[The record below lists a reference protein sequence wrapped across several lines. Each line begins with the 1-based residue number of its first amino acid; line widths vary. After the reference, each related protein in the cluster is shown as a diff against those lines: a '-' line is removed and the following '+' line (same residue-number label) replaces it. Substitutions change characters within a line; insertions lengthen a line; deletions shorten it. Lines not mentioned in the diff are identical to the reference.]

1 MMNLIRI
8 ALLTFAF
15 GIFAFPLLDSK
26 GVLEEYA
33 FAMAEDAAN
42 QDIYLALTQFSHP
55 SGQHGN
61 GPLPQP
67 AALTSSSEKTA
78 VHLPAACAPRVA
90 AAKRSFS
97 RRPLYLLY
105 HNLRFYDC
113 MA

>member
-1 MMNLIRI
+1 MNLIRI

-33 FAMAEDAAN
+33 FALAEDAAN

-55 SGQHGN
+55 SCQHGN

-67 AALTSSSEKTA
+67 AGLTSSSEKTA
-78 VHLPAACAPRVA
+78 VNLLMAYAPGVAPAG
-90 AAKRSFS
+90 RSFS
-97 RRPLYLLY
+97 KRPLYLLY